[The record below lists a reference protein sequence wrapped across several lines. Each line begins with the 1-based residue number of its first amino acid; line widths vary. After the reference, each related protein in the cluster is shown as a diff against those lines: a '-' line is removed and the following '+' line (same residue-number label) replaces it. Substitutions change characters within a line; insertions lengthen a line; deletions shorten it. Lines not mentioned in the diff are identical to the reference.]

1 MVDDEITDGR
11 RIAELLASE
20 LTGRRDGE
28 LAALSVVDADR
39 DVEPTVGGARAY
51 DVERRPPSPEDGPD
65 GGECGS
71 DDGEH
76 GSDDTEDGSD
86 DGEHGSDDTED
97 GSGNGGDGSDGG
109 EGETDDG
116 ESVRLARAFV
126 HPDRLH
132 LEFGAG
138 REAAADAAR
147 DAGLRVR
154 PKAATPPRTLVFV
167 ERGAAVKRA
176 TDVLSAASRS
186 VGNDSR

>member
-51 DVERRPPSPEDGPD
+51 DVERRPPSPEDGSD
-65 GGECGS
+65 GGEG
-71 DDGEH
+71 
-76 GSDDTEDGSD
+76 GSD

-97 GSGNGGDGSDGG
+97 GSGNGGDGPDGG

>member
-20 LTGRRDGE
+20 LAGRRDGE
-28 LAALSVVDADR
+28 LAVLSVADADR

-51 DVERRPPSPEDGPD
+51 DVERRPPSPEDG
-65 GGECGS
+65 
-71 DDGEH
+71 
-76 GSDDTEDGSD
+76 
-86 DGEHGSDDTED
+86 
-97 GSGNGGDGSDGG
+97 GGDG
-109 EGETDDG
+109 EPI
-116 ESVRLARAFV
+116 RLARAFV

-132 LEFGAG
+132 LEFRVG

-147 DAGLRVR
+147 DASLRVR
-154 PKAATPPRTLVFV
+154 PKATIPPRTLVFV